1 MKPVKQIDLKDNMKV
16 NELIKEMSLSGVFGA
31 GKLAKAVNIFE
42 LMINDTT
49 IFLGAAGALVPGGMK
64 NILIDLLD
72 HVDVFVTTGANLTH
86 DLIEALG
93 NEHFQGNE
101 YADDKE
107 LNEKGIDRI
116 YDVYMEN
123 KVYVDLEDFFNKHFD
138 GLKDITNIKEF
149 LWKIGSFLEKKSILK
164 TCYEKKI
171 PIFCPGIAD
180 SGIGLMMNNK
190 IMQGKEVKLK
200 VFDDLNEIV
209 KLSMDSKKKGVIY
222 LGGGVP
228 KNYIQQAMQFTSG
241 ADYGIQITL
250 DRVETGGSSGAELKE
265 GISWG
270 KLNKDAKFVNLHCDV
285 TIALPIIV
293 ACLKGCFDGKRS

>member
-1 MKPVKQIDLKDNMKV
+1 M
-16 NELIKEMSLSGVFGA
+16 
-31 GKLAKAVNIFE
+31 
-42 LMINDTT
+42 
-49 IFLGAAGALVPGGMK
+49 
-64 NILIDLLD
+64 
-72 HVDVFVTTGANLTH
+72 
-86 DLIEALG
+86 
-93 NEHFQGNE
+93 
-101 YADDKE
+101 
-107 LNEKGIDRI
+107 
-116 YDVYMEN
+116 
-123 KVYVDLEDFFNKHFD
+123 
-138 GLKDITNIKEF
+138 
-149 LWKIGSFLEKKSILK
+149 K

-200 VFDDLNEIV
+200 ALDDLNEII
-209 KLSMDSKKKGVIY
+209 KISMDSKKKGVIY

-250 DRVETGGSSGAELKE
+250 DRANTGGSSGAELKE

-293 ACLKGCFDGKRS
+293 AGLKEKIK

>member
-1 MKPVKQIDLKDNMKV
+1 MEPVKQIDLKENMKV
-16 NELIKEMSLSGVFGA
+16 SELIKEMSLSGVFGA
-31 GKLAKAVNIFE
+31 GKLAKCADIFE
-42 LMINDTT
+42 LMLKDKAT
-49 IFLGAAGALVPGGMK
+49 IFLGAAGALVPAGMK
-64 NILIDLLD
+64 NILIDLLGY
-72 HVDVFVTTGANLTH
+72 VNVFVATGANLTH
-86 DLIEALG
+86 DLIEAIG
-93 NEHFQGNE
+93 HKHFQGNE
-101 YADDKE
+101 HADDKK

-123 KVYVDLEDFFNKHFD
+123 KVYQDLEDFFDKHFD
-138 GLKDITNIKEF
+138 ELKDITNIKEF
-149 LWKIGSFLEKKSILK
+149 LWKIGGFLDKKSILK

-190 IMQGKEVKLK
+190 IMEGKEVKLK
-200 VFDDLNEIV
+200 ALEDLNEII
-209 KLSMDSKKKGVIY
+209 KISMDSKKKGVIY

-250 DRVETGGSSGAELKE
+250 DRANTGGSSGAELKE

-293 ACLKGCFDGKRS
+293 AGLKEKIK

>member
-1 MKPVKQIDLKDNMKV
+1 MKPVKQIDIKNNMKV
-16 NELIKEMSLSGVFGA
+16 DELIKEMSLSGVFGA
-31 GKLAKAVNIFE
+31 GKLAKCVEILD
-42 LMINDTT
+42 LMIKDKAV
-49 IFLGAAGALVPGGMK
+49 IFLGIAGALVPAGMK
-64 NILIDLLD
+64 NIIIDLLD
-72 HVDVFVTTGANLTH
+72 YVNVFVTTGANLTH

-93 NEHFQGNE
+93 HSHYQGNE
-101 YADDKE
+101 HADDKE
-107 LNEKGIDRI
+107 LREKGIDRI

-123 KVYVDLEDFFNKHFD
+123 KVYSDLEDFFNKHFD
-138 GLKDITNIKEF
+138 ELKDITNIKEF
-149 LWKIGSFLEKKSILK
+149 LWRIGSFLDKGILRK
-164 TCYEKKI
+164 CYEKKI

-200 VFDDLNEIV
+200 VFDDLNEII
-209 KLSMDSKKKGVIY
+209 KISMDSKKKGVIY

-250 DRVETGGSSGAELKE
+250 DKSETGGSSGAELKE

-270 KLNKDAKFVNLHCDV
+270 KLNKDAKFVNLYCDV
-285 TIALPIIV
+285 TIALPIIM
-293 ACLKGCFDGKRS
+293 ASLKKC